1 MTMVLGLG
9 NPILGDDS
17 LGIRAVERLKK
28 VQLPKGIVLD
38 YSTSSPL
45 STARKIV
52 DHDKVLLIDSVNLP
66 GKEDGELVKLSLEN
80 LSSRPMFVSV
90 HSASLPASLEIYRA
104 LYPDRFPKEILVIGV
119 NVKKVEVGESMSETV
134 NGSIEE
140 VVKLILSEVGE
151 KFDE

>member
-52 DHDKVLLIDSVNLP
+52 DHDKVLLIDSVNLH
-66 GKEDGELVKLSLEN
+66 GKKDGELVKLSLEN

-119 NVKKVEVGESMSETV
+119 NVKKVEVGESMSEKV
-134 NGSIEE
+134 DRSVEE
-140 VVKLILSEVGE
+140 VVKLILSEVGV
-151 KFDE
+151 KPDE

>member
-9 NPILGDDS
+9 NPILGDDA
-17 LGIRAVERLKK
+17 LGIRAVEKLKEM
-28 VQLPKGIVLD
+28 QLPEGIILD
-38 YSTSSPL
+38 CSTSSPF

-52 DHDKVLLIDSVNLP
+52 DHDKVLLIDSVNLH
-66 GKEDGELVKLSLEN
+66 GKKDGELVRLSLEDF
-80 LSSRPMFVSV
+80 SYRSMFVSV
-90 HSASLPASLEIYRA
+90 HSASLPALLEIYRA